1 MEVIYDRRE
10 TCVYKAIIRYFTLID
25 NIDCKTSRGREN
37 AKRSILDD
45 WEGYG

>member
-10 TCVYKAIIRYFTLID
+10 TRVYKAIIRYFTLID
-25 NIDCKTSRGREN
+25 NIDCKTCRGREN

>member
-1 MEVIYDRRE
+1 MEVIHDRRE
-10 TCVYKAIIRYFTLID
+10 TWVYKAIIRYFTLVH
-25 NIDCKTSRGREN
+25 NIDSKTCRGRKN

>member
-10 TCVYKAIIRYFTLID
+10 TRVYKAIIRYFTLID